1 MPAGTWDGTVAAIVG
16 GLVGAV
22 TGSLTSWAVSY
33 YAAKKT
39 RHESKVDQI
48 EAMVDSLREAAMAY
62 WRSSGRNEALERIIV
77 TKLDSLASKLELMHS
92 RRHISQVELGTAE
105 AIRSELWDVATGDDF
120 ETAARVAD
128 PAKVERIR
136 DLCDG
141 ICRAVEV
148 D

>member
-1 MPAGTWDGTVAAIVG
+1 MAAIIG

-33 YAAKKT
+33 ASATKT
-39 RHESKVDQI
+39 RQESKIDQL

-62 WRSSGRNEALERIIV
+62 WRTAGRNEALERIIV
-77 TKLDSLASKLELMHS
+77 TKLDSLASKLELLHS
-92 RRHISQVELGTAE
+92 RKHISRTELDTAE
-105 AIRSELWDVATGDDF
+105 AIRSALWDVATGDEF

-128 PAKVERIR
+128 AEKVDRIR

-141 ICRAVEV
+141 ICRAVEGG
-148 D
+148 